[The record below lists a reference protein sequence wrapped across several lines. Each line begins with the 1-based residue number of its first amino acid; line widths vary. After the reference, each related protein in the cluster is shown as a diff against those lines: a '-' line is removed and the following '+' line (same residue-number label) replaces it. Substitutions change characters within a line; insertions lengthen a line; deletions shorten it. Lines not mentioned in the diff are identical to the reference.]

1 LLFALQTLT
10 YCCDL
15 LICKQ
20 DMLRY
25 LMNWKLS
32 TAYSYGYY
40 RASRCRLAK
49 FQLCQTV
56 SMVYTLSQEQWN
68 VFWRYRIMWRIYSHL
83 LFKTFKSQAGRYSSS
98 SARRR
103 FHPSGSGL

>member
-1 LLFALQTLT
+1 
-10 YCCDL
+10 
-15 LICKQ
+15 
-20 DMLRY
+20 MLRY

-68 VFWRYRIMWRIYSHL
+68 VF
-83 LFKTFKSQAGRYSSS
+83 
-98 SARRR
+98 
-103 FHPSGSGL
+103 